1 MIYLI
6 TGVPGSGKSLRT
18 IQMILDFKK
27 EGRQVFADIDGLNI
41 EGVLPSPS
49 DWTTTPEGSV
59 VIYDECQ
66 KIFPST
72 GKAGVADDPRLRA
85 LETHR
90 HTGHDLIFITQAP
103 TFVHHHIRKL
113 VGKHLHCYR
122 AMGLNACTIF
132 TWEGVCD
139 NPNGYHERK
148 EADSQRWNYPK
159 QLFQY
164 YKSAT
169 VHTHKFKMP
178 KKLLLLLITAVVL
191 IGGALTYFS
200 QSSLASTIKQDETTT
215 KSADSAPVVVNTSY
229 NSALVTA
236 IESAKPI
243 TKSLSGCMSGT
254 HCRCWDTE
262 GMLVDLPDLTCR
274 ATAEGQMAMPI
285 NVNHEFAQSSSP
297 VEAPST
303 NRFSGDSIQIN
314 TYSSEDKTLA
324 SSGKHEPT
332 TIGTQGQG
340 DVW

>member
-18 IQMILDFKK
+18 IYMILDFQKQ
-27 EGRQVFADIDGLNI
+27 GRTVYADIDGLNI
-41 EGVLPSPS
+41 DGVLPSPS

-72 GKAGVADDPRLRA
+72 GKSGVAEDSRLRA

-122 AMGLNACTIF
+122 ALGLKGCTIF
-132 TWEGVCD
+132 SWEGVCD

-148 EADSQRWNYPK
+148 SADSERWSYPPK
-159 QLFQY
+159 LFQY

-178 KKLLLLLITAVVL
+178 KKLILLLITAFAL
-191 IGGALTYFS
+191 IAGALFFFNK
-200 QSSLASTIKQDETTT
+200 SSLASTITNDKTATIG
-215 KSADSAPVVVNTSY
+215 ADSAPVVVNTSY
-229 NSALVTA
+229 NNELVNA

-254 HCRCWDTE
+254 HCRCWDTD
-262 GMLVDLPDLTCR
+262 GIFVDIPDLTCR
-274 ATAEGQMAMPI
+274 LTASGQLAMPI
-285 NVNHEFAQSSSP
+285 NVKYEFKQSP
-297 VEAPST
+297 VTQTTTQTTQIHNTS
-303 NRFSGDSIQIN
+303 DSIEKPSQGLTVHN
-314 TYSSEDKTLA
+314 
-324 SSGKHEPT
+324 PT
-332 TIGTQGQG
+332 TIGSQGQG
-340 DVW
+340 KVW

>member
-18 IQMILDFKK
+18 IKMILDFQK
-27 EGRQVFADIDGLNI
+27 EGRVVYADIDGLNI
-41 EGVLPSPS
+41 DGVLPSPE

-122 AMGLNACTIF
+122 ALGLKGCTIF
-132 TWEGVCD
+132 SWDGVCD

-148 EADSQRWNYPK
+148 QADSERWQYPPK
-159 QLFQY
+159 LFTY

-178 KKLLLLLITAVVL
+178 KKLLILLVVAIGLIVS
-191 IGGALTYFS
+191 ALFYFQS
-200 QSSLASTIKQDETTT
+200 SSLASTIKSDTTT
-215 KSADSAPVVVNTSY
+215 TIGANIAPGVVDTSY
-229 NSALVTA
+229 KNELINA
-236 IESAKPI
+236 IETAKPI
-243 TKSLSGCMSGT
+243 TKTLSGCMAGT
-254 HCRCWDTE
+254 HCRCWDND
-262 GMLVDLPDLTCR
+262 GFQVDISDLICR
-274 ATAEGQMAMPI
+274 QTAQGLRAMPI
-285 NVNHEFAQSSSP
+285 NVKLEFKEGKTST
-297 VEAPST
+297 PST
-303 NRFSGDSIQIN
+303 TLTTPSISQNKSELTDS
-314 TYSSEDKTLA
+314 KTSTA
-324 SSGKHEPT
+324 AGNVTSVIGHPEQGK
-332 TIGTQGQG
+332 
-340 DVW
+340 VW